1 MTAPRFARRVV
12 HGLEGAGAIAIFALF
27 RLLPLEW
34 ASGLGG
40 FLARS
45 IGPRLAISRRAHRNL
60 RRADDGFGALA
71 SPRTVGQQHPACL
84 WHECRRGRGSAGH
97 DAGLCQRP
105 SW

>member
-60 RRADDGFGALA
+60 RRG
-71 SPRTVGQQHPACL
+71 CI
-84 WHECRRGRGSAGH
+84 RRGWRYDGDNVTASKGR
-97 DAGLCQRP
+97 CSNRP
-105 SW
+105 SH